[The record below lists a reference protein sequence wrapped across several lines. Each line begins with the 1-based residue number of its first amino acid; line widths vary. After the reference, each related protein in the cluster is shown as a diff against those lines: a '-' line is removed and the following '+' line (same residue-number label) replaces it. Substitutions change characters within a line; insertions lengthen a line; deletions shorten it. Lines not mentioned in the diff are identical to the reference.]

1 VQSLIH
7 EGRVYGDGLHKLEP
21 RELAN
26 APADLLLE
34 ALAHPPQLE
43 SCFVR

>member
-1 VQSLIH
+1 
-7 EGRVYGDGLHKLEP
+7 
-21 RELAN
+21 LAN

-34 ALAHPPQLE
+34 ALAHPPQLG